1 MPVER
6 VSRDAWKR
14 RALPEGRLPLRMIDR
29 SLSEKGENAMRLWY
43 QSLTRPEAWPAYSA
57 TLRRMLE
64 SAADPGTEIAI
75 HGIRNR
81 GGIGD
86 QYRSLEFIET
96 IEVLENV
103 QRAEAEGFDAI
114 LLGNIADPGLRA
126 AREMVS
132 IPVLGLCESALFTAC
147 QMGATVGLVVSND
160 KHHGKI
166 VENVTLYGLT
176 TRVSAIERMQVD
188 RLVDLDAAFSPGPV
202 RQRILDQFMDAAT
215 RCVERGAEVVIP
227 AVGVAMVLLADAG
240 IVDAGRGAPVLN
252 GSIALLKAGETAVK
266 MHRLMGGRYASRR
279 GAYAQPPPGQIA
291 ELRAAYGSI
300 FPSIK
305 AG

>member
-1 MPVER
+1 
-6 VSRDAWKR
+6 
-14 RALPEGRLPLRMIDR
+14 
-29 SLSEKGENAMRLWY
+29 MRLWY
-43 QSLTRPEAWPAYSA
+43 QSLTRPEAWPAYNA
-57 TLRRMLE
+57 TLRRMLDA
-64 SAADPGTEIAI
+64 AADPGTHIDI
-75 HGIRNR
+75 HGITKR

-103 QRAEAEGFDAI
+103 TRAEAEGYDAV

-147 QMGATVGLVVSND
+147 QMGATIGMVVSND

-166 VENVTLYGLT
+166 VENVLLHGLSN
-176 TRVSAIERMQVD
+176 RVVAIERMQVD
-188 RLVDLDAAFSPGPV
+188 RLVDLDAAFGPGEA
-202 RQRILDQFMDAAT
+202 RSRILDQFHIATT

-240 IVDAGRGAPVLN
+240 IVEAGRGAPVLN
-252 GSIALLKAGETAVK
+252 GAIALLKNAEAAVK
-266 MHRLMGGRYASRR
+266 LDRLMGGRFTSRR
-279 GAYAQPPPGQIA
+279 GAYGQPPVMQIA
-291 ELRAAYGSI
+291 ELRGAYGDI
-300 FPSIK
+300 FPK
-305 AG
+305 LQAG